1 MPPTDIAILMSLR
14 NLHGTKPISY
24 TTNTLVIAVVFLSK
38 VMALFFFFFTKSKT
52 STFGLVKQLSLIQL
66 FKSRHLCHFLPYVVY
81 NPTNLLNFFF
91 DFLLFDPSSLK
102 LEVDTGRWAGN
113 SGRIGLPAEWS
124 FQQRSSCTNLMQF
137 IPRSKYFW

>member
-1 MPPTDIAILMSLR
+1 MPQTEIAILMSLR

-24 TTNTLVIAVVFLSK
+24 TTNTLVIAVVFYQK
-38 VMALFFFFFTKSKT
+38 WWCFFFFFTKSKT
-52 STFGLVKQLSLIQL
+52 STFGLVKQLSLIQP
-66 FKSRHLCHFLPYVVY
+66 FKSRHLCHFLPYIVY

-91 DFLLFDPSSLK
+91 DFLLFDPSSLI

>member
-1 MPPTDIAILMSLR
+1 MELNPFLIQQ
-14 NLHGTKPISY
+14 
-24 TTNTLVIAVVFLSK
+24 TLLLLLLFFIKSDG
-38 VMALFFFFFTKSKT
+38 ALFFFFFTKSKT
-52 STFGLVKQLSLIQL
+52 STFGLVKQLSLIQP

-137 IPRSKYFW
+137 IPRSKCFW